1 VRKGNI
7 LPLSRVASEVL
18 SRAWLSQQR
27 YFHVAVQTVL
37 PVAVK
42 DRSRTGLRLSS
53 SRRVCLSIPT
63 SLCQCATNFIPFT
76 AISRFHPSPAA
87 HPSRKLFY
95 PHTYLHF
102 VYTTC
107 FTHSLYTPMYF
118 TYMYFTHTHIYTI
131 KFIPACALGF
141 KSCVIGELC
150 YSTNCRTCPQMRL
163 SLCLHGLEKY
173 LPDFRPINLFR

>member
-1 VRKGNI
+1 MRKGNI

-37 PVAVK
+37 PVAVN

-102 VYTTC
+102 VYTT
-107 FTHSLYTPMYF
+107 FYTQFVY
-118 TYMYFTHTHIYTI
+118 TYVFHIYVFYTHTYIHNQIYTCMC
-131 KFIPACALGF
+131 FRF
-141 KSCVIGELC
+141 QELC
-150 YSTNCRTCPQMRL
+150 YR
-163 SLCLHGLEKY
+163 
-173 LPDFRPINLFR
+173 